1 MKLTNYLIIMF
12 SFFLIREIN
21 SQSFERKVIASAG
34 RETSNGATLA
44 MNAMYMTYTIGE
56 PIIYNGSNTT
66 DQLNNGF
73 IQPYPN
79 ATINPTAPSGLMQA
93 SGELVVYPN
102 PFGTFI
108 MVNGP
113 SESEEEVKVQLI
125 DLQGKLVLD
134 QQILPKF
141 HKLEIPEH
149 CSPGTYLLNFYSL
162 QGQFLQ
168 QVKMIKM
175 NYENK

>member
-1 MKLTNYLIIMF
+1 MKLSGLV
-12 SFFLIREIN
+12 FFLLITLNGLIA
-21 SQSFERKVIASAG
+21 QSFDRKVIASAG
-34 RETSNGATLA
+34 KETSNGSALA

-56 PIIYNGSNTT
+56 PIIYKGSNSTF
-66 DQLNNGF
+66 QLNNGF

-79 ATINPTAPSGLMQA
+79 ATINPITPSGMMQA
-93 SGELVVYPN
+93 KGELVVYPN

-113 SESEEEVKVQLI
+113 SENEEEVKVQLI

-168 QVKMIKM
+168 QIKMIKM